1 MPVQCCS
8 LDRCPYNQG
17 MNTEH
22 DTPSSAPGRTTS
34 TSSESTHSAPQPDDL
49 ERATSS
55 ANKDQAARPDAPPG
69 TPPPDATAPAPETHD
84 RATLATTTPTP
95 AQVRA
100 ARTLAQHS
108 QDDAAQ
114 LVHVTGRA
122 WRRWESGERLISG
135 AAWELYLIKALGFA
149 LTK

>member
-1 MPVQCCS
+1 
-8 LDRCPYNQG
+8 

-22 DTPSSAPGRTTS
+22 DTPSSAPGHGAS
-34 TSSESTHSAPQPDDL
+34 TSSESTHSAPQPS
-49 ERATSS
+49 ERDHTTAR
-55 ANKDQAARPDAPPG
+55 ANTDQAPRPGATPG

-84 RATLATTTPTP
+84 RATLATITPTP

-108 QDDAAQ
+108 QDEAAQ

-122 WRRWESGERLISG
+122 WRRWESGEREISG
-135 AAWELYLIKALGFA
+135 AAWELYLIKALGFSPI
-149 LTK
+149 K